1 MQLAIEMHNE
11 EGLRKRGATVLHCD
25 EVVSCA

>member
-11 EGLRKRGATVLHCD
+11 EGLRKRGATVLRCD